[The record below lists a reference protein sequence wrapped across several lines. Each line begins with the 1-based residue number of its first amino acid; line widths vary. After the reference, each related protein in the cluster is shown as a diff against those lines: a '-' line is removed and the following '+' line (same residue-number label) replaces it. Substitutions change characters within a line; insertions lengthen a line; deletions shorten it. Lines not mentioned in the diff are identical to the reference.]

1 MSVAPGTCK
10 KQTNTTGVG
19 GALSVQKNMP
29 SPLEYGRTVQSD
41 GLTAKKYG
49 SC

>member
-1 MSVAPGTCK
+1 MSVSPGTCK

-19 GALSVQKNMP
+19 GVTSVQTNMP

-41 GLTAKKYG
+41 GLSAKKYG
-49 SC
+49 AC